1 MSVRRLPV
9 TSYMF
14 KGKQGEYYWL
24 ELVNLFFV
32 DVLRVC
38 PEFVEGKY
46 LVVTSFDSGPLTL
59 TNEEFKKG
67 WLQHD
72 ELAINPS
79 VDSIYDIP
87 YNEYDEWYVFSKAP
101 RLEEFKVFVNYSLFS
116 LRDPEY
122 LITEAPMTRD
132 LADRR
137 DQAERI
143 KALQELFWLQLE
155 LKDAETYFSAGD
167 RFTLA
172 TQRQDLYKKVIE
184 SFDGV

>member
-1 MSVRRLPV
+1 MS
-9 TSYMF
+9 T
-14 KGKQGEYYWL
+14 GKQGEYYWL
-24 ELVNLFFV
+24 ELPNLFFN

-59 TNEEFKKG
+59 TDEEFKRG

-79 VDSIYDIP
+79 VESVYDIP
-87 YNEYDEWYVFSKAP
+87 YNEYDEWFVFSKAP
-101 RLEEFKVFVNYSLFS
+101 RLEEFKVFVNYYLFS
-116 LRDPEY
+116 LRIAEY
-122 LITEAPMTRD
+122 LITEAPMTWV
-132 LADRR
+132 LEDRT

-155 LKDAETYFSAGD
+155 LKEAETYFSAGD
-167 RFTLA
+167 RFILA
-172 TQRQDLYKKVIE
+172 TRRQDLYKKVIE
-184 SFDGV
+184 SYDSV